1 MEEAPEE
8 ERKAEEVTAMA
19 EETPEEGP
27 PAEEVLLSPM
37 GALANV
43 EATPNEPPAEEALR
57 AVLLEEG
64 IETKI
69 EMVAVDTDEEAQRL
83 RFPGSPT
90 IRVEGEDLLPVPER
104 ESSGQ
109 CRRAGSACI
118 S

>member
-1 MEEAPEE
+1 M
-8 ERKAEEVTAMA
+8 RVD
-19 EETPEEGP
+19 
-27 PAEEVLLSPM
+27 LLYFDGCPSYR
-37 GALANV
+37 G
-43 EATPNEPPAEEALR
+43 AEEALR

-104 ESSGQ
+104 ESYARG
-109 CRRAGSACI
+109 CRTYPTPEGLRGWPTTGMLRASLKRKRGIRAGNDL
-118 S
+118 